1 MKVFTAIAAA
11 AITFAIPSQAF
22 AQDTVP
28 PAAEMQLAREI
39 IDNGYPPETR
49 MGMFD
54 DVIIQLLAQMRA
66 SLPDVSDNPEMAV
79 AFDRHVE
86 RVRATSMEVL
96 AGHLDSLMES
106 MVVAYAEQFTIEEL
120 QGLHSFIMTP
130 EGHGFLA
137 RMSEVNGHP
146 AFAKANQAYMQDYL
160 AKMPGLVE
168 QLRADVEKINGEKI
182 GGE

>member
-1 MKVFTAIAAA
+1 MKIFTAVAAA
-11 AITFAIPSQAF
+11 AITLAVPGQAI
-22 AQDTVP
+22 AQDTAP
-28 PAAEMQLAREI
+28 SAAEMQLAREI
-39 IDNGYPPETR
+39 IDNGFPPETR

-54 DVIIQLLAQMRA
+54 DVISQLLSQMSA
-66 SLPDVSDNPEMAV
+66 AMPDVSDNPAMAA
-79 AFDRHVE
+79 AFERHVE

-96 AGHLDSLMES
+96 ADHIDPLMDS
-106 MVVAYAEQFTIEEL
+106 MVIAYADRFTMDEL

-146 AFAKANQAYMQDYL
+146 AFAQANQAYMQEYL

-168 QLRADVEKINGEKI
+168 QLRADVEKISGE
-182 GGE
+182 